1 MIQRIQKWFAIR
13 NYAKKL
19 GCNLRQRYGASR
31 YYSPGQVKTT
41 IMKSEFSSDWLCYA
55 LCMYCDFDSF
65 TRYHVDIGEVCDYSA
80 MQTEVLSLLSV
91 ANTAFDS
98 ADISA
103 MIEETVD
110 WSDSSSDGV
119 SGIDGGDF

>member
-19 GCNLRQRYGASR
+19 GPNLRQRYGASR
-31 YYSPGQVKTT
+31 YYSPGQVRAT
-41 IMKSEFSSDWLCYA
+41 IKKSGLSLDWWCYA
-55 LCMYCDFDSF
+55 FCMYCDFDSF
-65 TRYHVDIGEVCDYSA
+65 TQYHADIGEVCDYGA
-80 MQTEVLSLLSV
+80 MQSEVLSLLSV

-103 MIEETVD
+103 MIEETVN

-119 SGIDGGDF
+119 SGIDGENF